1 MTHKRQN
8 TSKVKGK
15 LDESSAK
22 QSMFVECILLQK
34 KHLSFAGASVE
45 MFFCKNVKMYG
56 VGGYHILV
64 VSI

>member
-8 TSKVKGK
+8 TRKVKGK
-15 LDESSAK
+15 LDESSSK

-45 MFFCKNVKMYG
+45 MLNAKNVKMCG
-56 VGGYHILV
+56 VGGYHLLV